1 MLKKVRFATGE
12 LNRILF
18 RNRAFDPIPFEP
30 IQPEADLRRI
40 DCAPA
45 LFDPG
50 MLERVVACGFKSDLE
65 RETAKLRA
73 TSWQETPTQRC
84 ELRDVLVLGGRIL
97 TRKAN
102 HYAGPKSAHSA
113 LRAPVRSYTDVTVP
127 NTVQGLMYF
136 GHWLRD
142 DCAAYELGR
151 DMGREIISLR
161 RPSWSDCAAYEA
173 LFDQTWPEHD
183 ALAADSMLLIRDIGF
198 NLDKR
203 RRLERLRARVQAS
216 GSADAGWVY
225 LKRGPGGKARGIANE
240 SELVA
245 RLAAEGVRIVEP
257 EQGGRALIESG
268 LGAELIITVEGSQA
282 AHALYLLRPGGSL
295 LIIQPPD
302 RFYNPHVE
310 WTRMIGMRYGL
321 VVGRMAE
328 GGMTVPPD
336 EILEMAERLTA

>member
-1 MLKKVRFATGE
+1 MLRKVRFATGE

-30 IQPEADLRRI
+30 IQSEADLRRV
-40 DCAPA
+40 DCEPA

-50 MLERVVACGFKSDLE
+50 TLDRVVACGFKSDLA

-282 AHALYLLRPGGSL
+282 AHALYLLRPGGAS
-295 LIIQPPD
+295 
-302 RFYNPHVE
+302 
-310 WTRMIGMRYGL
+310 
-321 VVGRMAE
+321 
-328 GGMTVPPD
+328 
-336 EILEMAERLTA
+336 